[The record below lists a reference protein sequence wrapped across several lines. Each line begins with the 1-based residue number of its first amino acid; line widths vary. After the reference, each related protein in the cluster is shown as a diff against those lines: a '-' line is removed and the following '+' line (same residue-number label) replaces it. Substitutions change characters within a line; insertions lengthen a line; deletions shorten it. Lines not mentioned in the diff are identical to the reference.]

1 MSPLQSCCILQI
13 GSLVPPTNQL
23 VDLDCRELWR
33 ELVNYMEG
41 GLTPGMRE
49 RIQLHLR
56 GCRQCQSVY
65 DGSNNVVRLLGD
77 KNAIEL
83 PQGFS
88 QRLHA
93 RLVQSG
99 APRH

>member
-1 MSPLQSCCILQI
+1 VL
-13 GSLVPPTNQL
+13 PTNQL

-93 RLVQSG
+93 RLVQSS
-99 APRH
+99 APRHRF